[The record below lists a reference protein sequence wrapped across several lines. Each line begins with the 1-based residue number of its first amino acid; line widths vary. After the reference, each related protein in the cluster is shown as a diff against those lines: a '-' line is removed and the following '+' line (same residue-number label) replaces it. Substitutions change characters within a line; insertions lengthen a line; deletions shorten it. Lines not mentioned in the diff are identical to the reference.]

1 LSTDVFQLAGS
12 YQCTPCSGVPSGDP
26 LIQAAL
32 SEQAFLS
39 AKQVD
44 TVTLPDTTPKAVSF
58 GDLAQ
63 ADVIVLRALGGKVS
77 ATITSGDGT
86 SQVIPV
92 EPLLILMNDS
102 VAVTAI
108 VLTAAS
114 GAPTIAVKVFLG
126 QRQ

>member
-1 LSTDVFQLAGS
+1 MSTDLFALAGS

-26 LIQAAL
+26 IIQAAL
-32 SEQAFLS
+32 NESAYLS
-39 AKQVD
+39 GKQID
-44 TVTLPDTTPKAVSF
+44 TVSLPDATPKAVSF
-58 GDLAQ
+58 GDLTQ
-63 ADVIVLRALGGKVS
+63 ADVIVLRATGGKVS
-77 ATITSGDGT
+77 AAISSSDGT
-86 SQVIPV
+86 SQVVPV